1 MGEKEL
7 DEFFSQW
14 YNIQPVDREMQRQGI
29 DRIFTRHDND
39 HVFKVEYKTDWKATK
54 TQNAFVELISVDSIG
69 KPGWAYSSQA
79 DYLLYYLPED
89 ILVYVIA
96 FGNLRNCLPAWVDK
110 YPERTIRNAGYNTVG
125 VLTPLCEF
133 ERIATQVIC
142 L

>member
-14 YNIQPVDREMQRQGI
+14 YDIQPVDREMQRKGI
-29 DRIFTRHDND
+29 DRIFTRHDNGYI
-39 HVFKVEYKTDWKATK
+39 FKIEYKTDWKATK
-54 TQNAFVELISVDSIG
+54 TQNAFVELISVDNTG

-96 FGNLRNCLPAWVDK
+96 FENLRNCLPAWVDK
-110 YPERTIRNAGYNTVG
+110 YPVRTIRNVGYNTVG
-125 VLTPLCEF
+125 VLAPLCEF